1 MEISELIKDQIYFD
15 ITDKKIPL
23 RFTGKTEERNQYNSY
38 CVIAYFKPVKTQINK
53 NWYNSEPIITK
64 AFSPCNERILKL

>member
-1 MEISELIKDQIYFD
+1 MKISELIKDKIYFD

-23 RFTGKTEERNQYNSY
+23 RFTGKTTERNQFNSY
-38 CVIAYFKPVKTQINK
+38 SIIAYFTPVKTEINK

-64 AFSPCNERILKL
+64 SFSPYNERILKL